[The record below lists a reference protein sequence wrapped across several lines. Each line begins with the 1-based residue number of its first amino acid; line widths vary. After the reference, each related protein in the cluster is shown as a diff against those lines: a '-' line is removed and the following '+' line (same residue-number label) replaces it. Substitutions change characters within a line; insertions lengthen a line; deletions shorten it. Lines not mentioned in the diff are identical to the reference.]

1 MKFVGASS
9 SAIWRQRVYGGLG
22 SFVFYLVLH
31 FTNILPFST
40 IVLTAQLGSF
50 VLYLLAA
57 FSSSPSWV
65 RWTLAFTDTIT
76 LALMI
81 QATGSRNS
89 PFLMI
94 IPVWFFGV
102 ALANLVDGE
111 TKPIPWMLLMGAG
124 CGIAGTWQ
132 NFDLLT
138 GSMFF
143 VALSS
148 MGAAAMTLSLERRA
162 ARRDPLL
169 SLLYNRSAGLE
180 RLEEMC
186 KSGEAVSVAYVD
198 LTDFKGF
205 NDKLG
210 HRTGD
215 EVLFE
220 VAKRL
225 VGSVRPNDLVA
236 RIGGD
241 EFLIASQHPDLQV
254 RLEQIFA
261 APVKTSKGVLEVK
274 GDVGS
279 IPVNRQDEVDAILE
293 RADAQM
299 YSRKHSAKAKQ
310 SLTTI

>member
-1 MKFVGASS
+1 MKFVGAST

-22 SFVFYLVLH
+22 SFAFYLVLH

-40 IVLTAQLGSF
+40 LVLTAQLGSF

-57 FSSSPSWV
+57 FSSSPPWV
-65 RWTLAFTDTIT
+65 RWTLAFSDTIT
-76 LALMI
+76 LVLMI
-81 QATGSRNS
+81 QATGGKNS

-124 CGIAGTWQ
+124 CGIAGAWQ
-132 NFDLLT
+132 NFDVLT
-138 GSMFF
+138 GSMLF
-143 VALSS
+143 VALTS
-148 MGAAAMTLSLERRA
+148 MGAAATTLSLERRA

-169 SLLYNRSAGLE
+169 TNLFNRSAGLA

-186 KSGEAVSVAYVD
+186 KSGEAVSVAYID

-205 NDKLG
+205 NDRLG
-210 HRTGD
+210 HKTGD
-215 EVLFE
+215 EVLQE
-220 VAKRL
+220 VALRL
-225 VGSVRPNDLVA
+225 LASVRRSDLVA

-241 EFLIASQHPDLQV
+241 EFLVASQHPDLQA
-254 RLEQIFA
+254 RLEKIFV
-261 APVKTSKGVLEVK
+261 APVKTSRGELTVR

-279 IPVNRQDEVDAILE
+279 IPVSRQDEIDAILE

-299 YSRKHSAKAKQ
+299 YSRKRAAKAI
-310 SLTTI
+310 LNT